1 MSKNSGKKM
10 FQVKVKVTG
19 HIDFNDR
26 AQVSVREE
34 HGDLEYGT
42 RSIVDMTQ
50 EYCELFE
57 IGEEGIITWD
67 CKDLVENLQ
76 KELAAALAVVTKY
89 VDATNNQVD

>member
-1 MSKNSGKKM
+1 M
-10 FQVKVKVTG
+10 FEVKVKVTG

-26 AQVSVREE
+26 AQIAIREE
-34 HGDLEYGT
+34 DGDLEYGVK
-42 RSIVDMTQ
+42 SIVAMAK

-57 IGEEGIITWD
+57 IGNEGIITWD

-76 KELAAALAVVTKY
+76 KELAEALAVVTRY

>member
-1 MSKNSGKKM
+1 M
-10 FQVKVKVTG
+10 FEVTVKVTG

-26 AQVSVREE
+26 AQVAIRAKDS
-34 HGDLEYGT
+34 DLEYGAK
-42 RSIVDMTQ
+42 SIVDMAQ

-57 IGEEGIITWD
+57 IGDDGIVTWD

-76 KELAAALAVVTKY
+76 KELAAALAVVTRY